1 MRLWPGN
8 VGGPAYPSH
17 MTQRP
22 WPNSA
27 IRRLGVA
34 LRADSAA
41 PPDVPS
47 YEELSSWYLGR
58 TVEIQ
63 SKLATIDWSPI
74 LGNQSARVTS
84 RVKTRA
90 TLVEKLRRHPKAALQ
105 TIRDIAGVRFEA
117 SMSLTTQDAVTE
129 TIANL
134 FDGTCVVEVL
144 DLRDAHH
151 FGYRAK
157 HLELRFDQRGWRAE
171 IQVRTDLQ
179 ATWANLYEVAAD
191 VFGRSIRYAP
201 VSPDDP
207 SFATVNALQSLSL
220 DFVAPLESQLDAVTA
235 QELIVEDIRRL
246 HLSGDLEGELNK
258 LASIKSSTEPAKLAL
273 TQELQR
279 LTHEFEKIRG
289 RGA

>member
-1 MRLWPGN
+1 
-8 VGGPAYPSH
+8 
-17 MTQRP
+17 
-22 WPNSA
+22 
-27 IRRLGVA
+27 
-34 LRADSAA
+34 
-41 PPDVPS
+41 
-47 YEELSSWYLGR
+47 
-58 TVEIQ
+58 
-63 SKLATIDWSPI
+63 
-74 LGNQSARVTS
+74 
-84 RVKTRA
+84 
-90 TLVEKLRRHPKAALQ
+90 
-105 TIRDIAGVRFEA
+105 
-117 SMSLTTQDAVTE
+117 MSLTTQDAVTE

-258 LASIKSSTEPAKLAL
+258 LASIRSSTEPAKLAL